1 MSEPILIYRVRVS
14 GFWSTRH
21 TIEVETPEGAREPV
35 GSLAVRR
42 NWYGMV
48 VQGEFRPEKGE
59 LLIFRRDPGLLRSQ
73 FSVWTEGREWLGSAL
88 RWGWLKRTIEVS
100 TATSNKPYHMLPL
113 PGWTRGWR
121 LIAPKTGEAARLR
134 TGPLGRSTRIEVFRR
149 LDVDLVVLA
158 HFIGWQILV
167 ESLWPGTALTD
178 EFRAS
183 KPSKA

>member
-21 TIEVETPEGAREPV
+21 TIEVETPEGGREPV
-35 GSLAVRR
+35 GTLDVRR
-42 NWYGMV
+42 NLCGMV
-48 VQGEFRPEKGE
+48 VRGEYRPEKGE
-59 LLIFRRDPGLLRSQ
+59 VLTFRRDPGLLRSQ

-88 RWGWLKRTIEVS
+88 RWGWAKRTIEVS
-100 TATSNKPYHMLPL
+100 TATSNKAYHMVPHA
-113 PGWTRGWR
+113 GWKRGWR
-121 LIAPKTGEAARLR
+121 LIAPKTGEAARMRAGL
-134 TGPLGRSTRIEVFRR
+134 LGRSTRIEVFRR
-149 LDVDLVVLA
+149 LDADLVVLT

-167 ESLWPGTALTD
+167 ESLWPGVGLTD